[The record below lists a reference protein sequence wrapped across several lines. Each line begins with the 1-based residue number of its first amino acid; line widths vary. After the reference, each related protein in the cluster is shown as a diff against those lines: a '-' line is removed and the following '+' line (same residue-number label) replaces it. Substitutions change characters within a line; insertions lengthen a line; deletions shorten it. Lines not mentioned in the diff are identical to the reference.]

1 MNPHP
6 KSNKSALPTS
16 IVTAETPSLEKD
28 STLIEATP
36 LASQPIAKGQLSEEV
51 EKHKTPEALGT

>member
-6 KSNKSALPTS
+6 KSNTFALPTS
-16 IVTAETPSLEKD
+16 TVAAETPSLEKD
-28 STLIEATP
+28 STSVEATP

-51 EKHKTPEALGT
+51 EKHKTPKALGT